1 MSDLVLLFVVSVDYV
16 IPEGSHSSLIYHH
29 VTKAIQLPS
38 YENYFDHDLLT
49 RDSKPELLL
58 TPELV

>member
-1 MSDLVLLFVVSVDYV
+1 MLLFVVSVNYV
-16 IPEGSHSSLIYHH
+16 IPEGSHSSLISHR

-49 RDSKPELLL
+49 HDSRPELLL
-58 TPELV
+58 IPELV